1 MWLPRSARCSRRP
14 KPPRRSDPRWGARIF
29 GRRLMRVSGRS
40 MAPTLHPGELVV
52 VNERAYARR
61 APRRS
66 ELVAAAPSALG
77 GAAVVKRLAGLPHER
92 LDVEGRRWEL
102 GEDEF
107 FLLGDGAGH
116 STDSR
121 AFGPVRRA
129 ELLGPAQLRLWPWR
143 VLTNPSQ

>member
-1 MWLPRSARCSRRP
+1 
-14 KPPRRSDPRWGARIF
+14 
-29 GRRLMRVSGRS
+29 MRVSGRS

-61 APRRS
+61 APRRD